1 MLDNERRERGSVR
14 VGLGLDLKVSA
25 HFMIFLM
32 QWPNELLGQSLFY
45 QIYLLFEIPVYLIV
59 KYLLPLDQIS

>member
-1 MLDNERRERGSVR
+1 